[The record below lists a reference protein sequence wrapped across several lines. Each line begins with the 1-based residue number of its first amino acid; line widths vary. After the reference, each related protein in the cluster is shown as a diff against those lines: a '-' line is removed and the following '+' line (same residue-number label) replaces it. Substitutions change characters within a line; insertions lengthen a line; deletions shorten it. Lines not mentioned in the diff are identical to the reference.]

1 MFFWGCAVLTFFGS
15 GLAENQTEELHLAC
29 SEQFC
34 LPHGY
39 ENVQPPVLKD
49 GSPLNIDVEFL
60 ITEVMEVIDK
70 DFRMG
75 LQMELTASWEEP
87 RMVFTGNKS
96 NIPGMTTLGPELIN
110 KLWLPDIFIHKL
122 YRIVNNRLFKSFK
135 GLYIRLF
142 SIQKIFCIKIVQ
154 YDFQVFGFLTGNIYP
169 IVSISMLTF
178 TARWNFQIIRSTN
191 RCLINVSKKKLSTSL
206 TSFFKSRPVSYLWP
220 AMLMTRRE
228 LSSIQLLQNFLE
240 MKV

>member
-1 MFFWGCAVLTFFGS
+1 MGQFLNETEKANMFFWGCAVLTFFGS

-39 ENVQPPVLKD
+39 ENVQPPVFKD

-96 NIPGMTTLGPELIN
+96 NIPDMTTLGPELIN

-135 GLYIRLF
+135 GL
-142 SIQKIFCIKIVQ
+142 
-154 YDFQVFGFLTGNIYP
+154 
-169 IVSISMLTF
+169 
-178 TARWNFQIIRSTN
+178 
-191 RCLINVSKKKLSTSL
+191 
-206 TSFFKSRPVSYLWP
+206 
-220 AMLMTRRE
+220 
-228 LSSIQLLQNFLE
+228 
-240 MKV
+240 